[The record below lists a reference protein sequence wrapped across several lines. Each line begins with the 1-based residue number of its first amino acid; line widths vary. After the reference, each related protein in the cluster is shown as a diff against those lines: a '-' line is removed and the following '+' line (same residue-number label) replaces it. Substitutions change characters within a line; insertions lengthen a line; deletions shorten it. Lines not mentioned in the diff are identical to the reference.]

1 MYSGEEKRKH
11 KRVALHVPVECRSGQ
26 ATCTCQIENISI
38 SGLLIR
44 TETAFAQ
51 FEEIVVRFRM
61 PDAGPVIE
69 ASARVAHT
77 VPGSFM
83 GIEFISLPLGPAA
96 AIETYVADA
105 PALQA
110 KAVNRG
116 H

>member
-26 ATCTCQIENISI
+26 KTCTCQIENISI

-44 TETAFAQ
+44 TETSFAQ
-51 FEEIVVRFRM
+51 FEEIVVRFQM
-61 PDAGPVIE
+61 PDSGAAIE
-69 ASARVAHT
+69 AAARVMHT

-83 GIEFISLPLGPAA
+83 GVEFISLPTESAA
-96 AIETYVADA
+96 AIEKYAAEA

-110 KAVNRG
+110 KSRQ
-116 H
+116 